1 MSASV
6 DPNKVRV
13 KSNARSYC
21 PADFAHTC
29 PFSILR
35 WAMSEEAG
43 SRRRAE
49 ASQPSPSKSK
59 AGTAAEVTSGSSLG
73 TISSAKRPFPDEGT
87 AVLDEQ
93 ATSRMR
99 PASTATTASE
109 LPGKRKSTHQAL
121 PEGGAH
127 GGEEP
132 ARPSVPASKYAH
144 GTLRPGAD
152 GKSQWRVEE
161 QPGGAACCW
170 QRVLA
175 VEPRSVRR
183 PPALAAKRPPEAEA
197 PSGADDVMP
206 AAQAAAARTERVS
219 PADAAPSHAEPSSAS
234 SSAEPPPPQ
243 AKRKPGR
250 PPKLGAKPALTKLE
264 AKPGT
269 RPSEARERTQEEP
282 AIGDTQ
288 PAEAGLVSSHLR
300 KHPAKAVTVGKGDT
314 QPTKVGLDAMG
325 GRDGPTKGS
334 NSADTE
340 AEPPGSVKQA
350 GSKQAAGSKRP
361 LPPPSEGRGE
371 GSGGNSG
378 ENHARREAVGLPP
391 SNSRLGRPPKQ
402 SKPAAGSGAVH
413 ASTAAAA
420 VHASTAAAA
429 VYASTAAASTAASA
443 STAAGS
449 GAFYTSTARAITTA
463 ATAAITTAAER
474 VRAGLEK
481 AAIKCHSCGGVKP
494 ARNARCMA
502 EVREGYDVGMPC
514 PGGEVGY
521 KARLQ
526 RERDAVMQAKAR
538 TKEPTTTPTPTL
550 TPTLPLTLTQH

>member
-1 MSASV
+1 
-6 DPNKVRV
+6 
-13 KSNARSYC
+13 
-21 PADFAHTC
+21 
-29 PFSILR
+29 
-35 WAMSEEAG
+35 
-43 SRRRAE
+43 
-49 ASQPSPSKSK
+49 
-59 AGTAAEVTSGSSLG
+59 
-73 TISSAKRPFPDEGT
+73 
-87 AVLDEQ
+87 
-93 ATSRMR
+93 MR
-99 PASTATTASE
+99 PASTATTASAS
-109 LPGKRKSTHQAL
+109 PGKRKSAHQAL
-121 PEGGAH
+121 PEVGAH

-132 ARPSVPASKYAH
+132 APPSVPASKYAH
-144 GTLRPGAD
+144 GTHRPGAD

-170 QRVLA
+170 QRVVA

-183 PPALAAKRPPEAEA
+183 PPALAVKRPPEA

-219 PADAAPSHAEPSSAS
+219 PADAAPSHAEPSLAL
-234 SSAEPPPPQ
+234 SSAESAPPQ

-269 RPSEARERTQEEP
+269 KPPEARERTQEEP

-288 PAEAGLVSSHLR
+288 PPEASLVSSHLR

-325 GRDGPTKGS
+325 GRPTKGS
-334 NSADTE
+334 ESADT
-340 AEPPGSVKQA
+340 AAQPPESVKQA

-361 LPPPSEGRGE
+361 LPPPSEGGGE
-371 GSGGNSG
+371 GSGGSSG
-378 ENHARREAVGLPP
+378 ETNARREAVGLPP
-391 SNSRLGRPPKQ
+391 SNSKLGRPPKQ
-402 SKPAAGSGAVH
+402 IKQIKQIKPAAGSG
-413 ASTAAAA
+413 
-420 VHASTAAAA
+420 AA

-443 STAAGS
+443 STAAAASASTAVASTAASASTAAGS
-449 GAFYTSTARAITTA
+449 AAFYTSTAR
-463 ATAAITTAAER
+463 AITTAAER

-481 AAIKCHSCGGVKP
+481 AAIKCHNCGGVKP